1 MPAEPVCPESE
12 LLPRVQQRI
21 NDGRLP
27 VAMPAL
33 ISAGY
38 GIGTDVCRVCDRAIS
53 AEQAMYEINDPR
65 NSEPLTFHFACYVI
79 WQRECARLSS
89 RR

>member
-1 MPAEPVCPESE
+1 VCPESE

-38 GIGTDVCRVCDRAIS
+38 GTILLKNSTIVCRFLA
-53 AEQAMYEINDPR
+53 
-65 NSEPLTFHFACYVI
+65 
-79 WQRECARLSS
+79 
-89 RR
+89 